1 MEDTY
6 KVNSLHNEN
15 KMSLKKLNIDH
26 SLIKEGLLV
35 QDDKQIDKILHAL
48 LQEVVNNKIVNKT
61 DTLLVKAYELRDI

>member
-1 MEDTY
+1 M
-6 KVNSLHNEN
+6 NSLHNEN